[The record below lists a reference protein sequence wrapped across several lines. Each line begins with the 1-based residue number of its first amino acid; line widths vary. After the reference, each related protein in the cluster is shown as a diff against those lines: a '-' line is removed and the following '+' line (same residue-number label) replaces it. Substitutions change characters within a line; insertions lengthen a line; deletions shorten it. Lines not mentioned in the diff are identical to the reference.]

1 MSFTLV
7 LINIRIVLYT
17 TVFQNLLDIGIYMT
31 SIEHY
36 DLLLLAIKNSNVL
49 SSSQK
54 EILIH
59 LLQFKEGLPMSDLV
73 ELMGQSKQTLFL
85 KVKKLLDRGFVL
97 REKDM
102 VFMYKVNQ
110 QKMSTLLENYQQL
123 QNYKVLK

>member
-1 MSFTLV
+1 MRFTLV

>member
-123 QNYKVLK
+123 QNHKVLK